1 MTALHLQVKILVNFL
16 AKKKKIPYCV
26 AVGLTNTYVWYR

>member
-1 MTALHLQVKILVNFL
+1 MTALHLQVKILLNFL
-16 AKKKKIPYCV
+16 DKIKIPYCV